1 MTIDRYR
8 IFHLFKYTV
17 YALLVLNVYLFFAED
32 WAAAS
37 HRFVDGV
44 RPGDI
49 IEGFAQ
55 SIDTMV
61 WVLLLLLFELQ
72 TAVLTDGQ
80 VTKRV
85 KLSLHVFRA
94 LCYVVIVYAFFGYLA
109 KLLFLFGAAPLAG
122 TSDLCSLASDSW
134 AYTIDLDEYVDI
146 TAANCAGFSD
156 ANAFYQLSGLTAV
169 VDRGGLTDIVRLA
182 WVDVINAGVWLLVVL
197 LLEIDV
203 RAGTQQVRRPG
214 ITNQ

>member
-37 HRFVDGV
+37 HRFVEGV

-72 TAVLTDGQ
+72 TSILTDGQ
-80 VTKRV
+80 TTKRV
-85 KLSLHVFRA
+85 KVSLHVFRA

-109 KLLFLFGAAPLAG
+109 KLLFLFGATPLAG

-134 AYTIDLDEYVDI
+134 AYTVDLDEYVNI
-146 TAANCAGFSD
+146 TAGNCAGFSD
-156 ANAFYQLSGLTAV
+156 AHAFYQLSGVTAV
-169 VDRGGLTDIVRLA
+169 VDRAGLTDIVRLA
-182 WVDVINAGVWLLVVL
+182 WVDVINAGVWL
-197 LLEIDV
+197 
-203 RAGTQQVRRPG
+203 
-214 ITNQ
+214 